1 MSGLEGVYLGL
12 DLGGTF
18 LKAAVYEPSADTRT
32 VLGAYPIGDGLELF
46 EVTGQIVQSLAEQNK
61 TTIGIGLGLPG
72 VLDNRH
78 NLRFSPHRSE
88 LVGVDIKAG
97 IAGVSGVWPLVDNDA
112 NCSAALEAHEDP
124 NSSILVVNFGTGVG
138 AGLAIN
144 GSIYKGSNT
153 SFGEIGH
160 TGRHGGEICACKRV
174 GCFEVELYTLLDP
187 ASSPDGPDFEAA
199 SELVSEV
206 LFDYIRVLDPE
217 SLVLGGG
224 LVYSTNGFFQMVSRL
239 LESANSAYRSGFKL
253 RISKATGLEYSGAVG
268 AALLSSG
275 VVGYVCD
282 TIDH

>member
-1 MSGLEGVYLGL
+1 LSGLEGVYLGL

-18 LKAAVYEPSADTRT
+18 LKAAVYDPSADTKT
-32 VLGAYPIGDGLELF
+32 VLGAYPIGDGMELF
-46 EVTGQIVQSLAEQNK
+46 EVVGQIVQTLAEQKK

-72 VLDNRH
+72 VLDYRH

-88 LVGVDIKAG
+88 LVGVDTKAG

-112 NCSAALEAHEDP
+112 NCAAALEAHNDP

-138 AGLAIN
+138 AGLAIS
-144 GSIYKGSNT
+144 GSVYKGANT

-160 TGRHGGEICACKRV
+160 TGRFGSEVCACKRV
-174 GCFEVELYTLLDP
+174 GCFEAELYKLLDP
-187 ASSPDGPDFEAA
+187 ASKPDGPDFEAA
-199 SELVSEV
+199 SKFVGEV

-224 LVYSTNGFFQMVSRL
+224 LVYSSNGFFQMVSRR
-239 LESANSAYRSGFKL
+239 LESANSAYRSGYKL
-253 RISKATGLEYSGAVG
+253 RIRKATGLEYSGAVG

-275 VVGYVCD
+275 VVGYVRD